1 MISSIEILSKHFY
14 CYYTSKNSRS
24 QEMKGIKHMKTVAN
38 EQISERQIKKLQEE
52 LRMNKSLLGF
62 YFWTELIK
70 EALKVNL
77 ITEITI
83 GNLLQKVAKK
93 FNTTPSKVDKG
104 LRVSINSTGV
114 ENIQKFFNASYKITI
129 KSMLFLCLDYLKEQY
144 NIK

>member
-1 MISSIEILSKHFY
+1 
-14 CYYTSKNSRS
+14 
-24 QEMKGIKHMKTVAN
+24 MKKIAN

-104 LRVSINSTGV
+104 LRTSINSTGV

-144 NIK
+144 NFIKAFKVQTYNYNSRS